1 MRIPRTLPTTCM
13 KKIILLLLWCAVV
26 VPLRAQQT
34 ASLQGSV
41 QDTVDF
47 KSVSYANVIAI
58 RASDSVMLAFTR
70 IKGKGSFVLNNLP
83 AGRLRLL
90 ITHPGFADYEDF
102 VTVKEG
108 DTVQLGAINL
118 ISKANLLKEVLIKD
132 KIEAIRIKGDTT
144 EFLVDSFL
152 TNKNANVEDL
162 MRRLPGIQVDKD
174 GKITA
179 QGKEVK
185 KVLVDGE
192 EFFGDDPTIA
202 TRNIKATQVESV
214 QVFDKKSEQAT
225 ISGVDDGIT
234 EKTINLKLKED
245 AKKGYFGKVGLAGGS
260 NERYENE
267 AMFNRFNRKQKVSA
281 YAAMSNTNKT
291 GLSWEDNQKF
301 GGDNSNFFT
310 DDDGNSYMYYY
321 DNDGFDGV
329 GIPQT
334 WYVGAHYGDKKK
346 SDKHAYSFNVSHKEM
361 EVRGFNDDYTKYIL
375 PDTFYFNKQRDE
387 INNSRKGN
395 NFSGKYE
402 VALDSLTTL
411 KVNLSVAQSEH
422 VKRNTFLAENR
433 NQEQQLVNSNNR
445 KTTEDGTNQ
454 SIESSIN
461 LIKKFHTQGRSLS
474 FGVTQEYRDLD
485 ANGFLN
491 AEIRLYEPDSSYQS
505 TLLDQKKLNQT
516 TSQKYSVNLTY
527 TEPFGKKYALI
538 SDYAL
543 NTSEDKSAR
552 YTMIKSGTAEYTQQ
566 LDSLSNDFRYGIM
579 AHRGGL
585 SLRYKYAKI
594 TFSVGGRVSYT
605 DLRQNNL
612 VQNNLRTQS
621 FVNYFPSARFN
632 YKIGTT
638 STFEISYNGR
648 TRQPSL
654 QQIQPLIDNTNPL
667 NLYTG
672 NTSLVQ
678 SFSNSYGLSYNN
690 YKPLTGSGIWSNL
703 SFSHAYNDFASN
715 STVSTDGRTVYQTVN
730 VDGNYQLSANLYHYF
745 SLKKLGVSFNNNL
758 RSNVSRV
765 KNFING
771 LENENFNQTHTLGF
785 YASKEEDEKYYFSL
799 SGEWSYNRSTTSIRS
814 DVVTQY
820 WLYEYGAEVVYYLPA
835 KIIFEGEANYYIR
848 QKTSAFDQDLNTTII
863 NLELKR
869 KFTKKENLEIGF
881 GVKDLLNQNI
891 GFRRTATSNFVN
903 ENTHT
908 ILRRYFMLSLT
919 YQFNSAGNKKEDEN
933 E

>member
-1 MRIPRTLPTTCM
+1 MM
-13 KKIILLLLWCAVV
+13 LLWCAVM

-34 ASLQGSV
+34 ASIQGTV
-41 QDTVDF
+41 QDTVDY
-47 KSVSYANVIAI
+47 KSIAYASVMAI
-58 RASDSVMLAFTR
+58 RASDSVLLSFTR
-70 IKGKGSFVLNNLP
+70 AQAKGGFVLSHVP
-83 AGRLRLL
+83 AGKVRLL
-90 ITHPGFADYEDF
+90 ITHPGFADYEDYL
-102 VTVKEG
+102 TVKEG
-108 DTVQLGAINL
+108 ETLQLGYINL

-152 TNKNANVEDL
+152 TNRNANVEDL

-245 AKKGYFGKVGLAGGS
+245 AKKGYFGKLGLAGGT
-260 NERYENE
+260 NDRYENE
-267 AMFNRFNRKQKVSA
+267 AMFNRFNRKQKISA

-310 DDDGNSYMYYY
+310 DDDGNSYMYYT
-321 DNDGFDGV
+321 DNTGFDGV

-334 WYVGAHYGDKKK
+334 WYAGAHYGDKKNN
-346 SDKHAYSFNVSHKEM
+346 DKHAYSFNVSHKEM
-361 EVRGFNDDYTKYIL
+361 DVKGFNDDYTKYIL

-387 INNSRKGN
+387 INNNRKGN
-395 NFSGKYE
+395 NFSGKYDLT
-402 VALDSLTTL
+402 LDSLTTL
-411 KVNLSVAQSEH
+411 KITISAAQSEY
-422 VKRNTFLAENR
+422 VKRNSFLAENR
-433 NQEQQLVNSNNR
+433 NQNEQLVNSNNR
-445 KTTEDGTNQ
+445 KTTENGT
-454 SIESSIN
+454 SLSLESSIN
-461 LIKKFHTQGRSLS
+461 LIRKFRTQGRSLS

-485 ANGFLN
+485 ADGFLN
-491 AEIRLYEPDSSYQS
+491 AEVRLYQPDSTYQS
-505 TLLDQKKLNQT
+505 TLFDQKKLNNT
-516 TSQKYSVNLTY
+516 TSQKYSVNLTF

-543 NTSEDKSAR
+543 NASDDKSAR
-552 YTMIKSGTAEYTQQ
+552 YTLIKSGTSEYTQQ
-566 LDSLSNDFRYGIM
+566 LDSLSNDFRYGVM

-585 SLRYKYAKI
+585 SLRYKFAKTTI
-594 TFSVGGRVSYT
+594 NIGGRVSYT

-612 VQNNLRTQS
+612 VQHNLRTQS

-638 STFEISYNGR
+638 STFEVSYNGR

-654 QQIQPLIDNTNPL
+654 QQIQPLVDNTNPL
-667 NLYTG
+667 NIYTG

-678 SFSNSYGLSYNN
+678 SFSNTYGISYNS

-715 STVSTDGRTVYQTVN
+715 NTVTNDGKTVYQTVN
-730 VDGNYQLSANLYHYF
+730 VDGNYQFSANIYHYF
-745 SLKKLGVSFNNNL
+745 SIKKVGVSFNNHL

-765 KNFING
+765 RNFING
-771 LENENFNQTHTLGF
+771 LNNENFNQSHTFGI
-785 YASKEEDEKYYFSL
+785 YASKEKDEAYYFSL
-799 SGEWSYNRSTTSIRS
+799 SGEWTYNRSTTSIRS
-814 DVVTQY
+814 DVVTKY
-820 WLYEYGAEVVYYLPA
+820 WLYEYGAEMVYYLPA
-835 KIIFEGEANYYIR
+835 RLMFDAEANYYIR
-848 QKTSAFDQDLNTTII
+848 QKTTEFDQDLNTTII
-863 NLELKR
+863 NLGLKR
-869 KFTKKENLEIGF
+869 KFGKKENLEVGIW
-881 GVKDLLNQNI
+881 VKDLLNQNI
-891 GFRRTATSNFVN
+891 GFRRTATSNFIN

-908 ILRRYFMLSLT
+908 VLRRYFMLSLT
-919 YQFNSAGNKKEDEN
+919 YQFNSSGNNGDDDN